1 MQRRLIF
8 EKGAAGR
15 YGYSL
20 PDNGFKGFKLKQISK
35 KYMRQSELDLPE
47 VTEGEVIRHFTNLS
61 QLNFGVDSGSYP
73 LGSCTMKY
81 NPKINEYIARL
92 DCFTKMHPYQP
103 IETIQ
108 GSLELMYN
116 LEIALCNIFGMDAFS
131 LQPAAGAHGEFTGM
145 LVIKAYHEKNGD
157 SKRNVVLIPDNAHGT
172 NPASAAMAGFSIKE
186 VRTNVRGNVDI
197 EDLKTSLDDTV
208 AGLMLTNPSTLGLFE
223 ENISEIARLVH
234 EAGGL
239 LYYDGANANAIM
251 GIVRPG
257 DMGFDVMHT
266 NLHKTFATPH
276 GGGGPGA
283 GPVGVKDFLKEFLPA
298 MRIEKNEE
306 EEFVLVEPK
315 DTIGRVRSYFGNF
328 TVLVKAYCYILTM
341 GPQGL
346 KHASETAIIN
356 ANYLMAL
363 LKEGGYEM
371 PYDRKCMHE
380 FVLSAENIKKEYD
393 VKALDI
399 AKRLIDMGYHP
410 PTMYFPLIVHEAMM
424 FEPTETEAKEDV
436 EALAKAMLDILEEAK
451 TNPEI
456 LHDAPTKA
464 PVKRLDDV
472 RAARTPVLTYKKA

>member
-186 VRTNVRGNVDI
+186 VRTDVRGNVDI

>member
-8 EKGAAGR
+8 EKGAEGR
-15 YGYSL
+15 HGYSL

-35 KYMRQSELDLPE
+35 KYMRQSELDLPQ
-47 VTEGEVIRHFTNLS
+47 VTEGEVIRHYTNLS

-81 NPKINEYIARL
+81 NPKINEHIARQ
-92 DCFTKMHPYQP
+92 DYFTKMHPYQP

-145 LVIKAYHEKNGD
+145 LIIKAYHEKNGD

-172 NPASAAMAGFSIKE
+172 NPASAAMAGFETKE
-186 VRTNVRGNVDI
+186 VKTDERGNVDI
-197 EDLKTSLDDTV
+197 EALKASLDDTV
-208 AGLMLTNPSTLGLFE
+208 AALMLTNPSTLGLFE

-283 GPVGVKDFLKEFLPA
+283 GPVGVKDFLKDFLPA

-306 EEFVLVEPK
+306 EEFVLTVPEN
-315 DTIGRVRSYFGNF
+315 TIGRVRSYFGNF

-346 KHASETAIIN
+346 KHASEMAIIN

-363 LKEGGYEM
+363 LKEGGYCV

-380 FVLSAENIKKEYD
+380 FVISADNIKKEYD

-424 FEPTETEAKEDV
+424 FEPTETEAKEDI
-436 EALAKAMLDILEEAK
+436 EALAKAMLDIFEEAK
-451 TNPEI
+451 SNPQI

-472 RAARTPVLTYKKA
+472 KAARTPVLTYKKA

>member
-8 EKGAAGR
+8 EKGAEGR

-35 KYMRQSELDLPE
+35 KYMRQSELDLPQ
-47 VTEGEVIRHFTNLS
+47 VTEGEVIRHYTNLS

-81 NPKINEYIARL
+81 NPKINEHIARQ
-92 DCFTKMHPYQP
+92 DYFTKMHPYQP

-145 LVIKAYHEKNGD
+145 LIIKAYHEKNGD

-186 VRTNVRGNVDI
+186 VKTDARGNVDI
-197 EDLKTSLDDTV
+197 EALKASLDDTV

-223 ENISEIARLVH
+223 ENISEIAQLVH

-283 GPVGVKDFLKEFLPA
+283 GPVGVKAFLKDFLPA
-298 MRIEKNEE
+298 MRVEKNEE
-306 EEFVLVEPK
+306 EEFVLTVPK

-346 KHASETAIIN
+346 KHASQTAIIN

-363 LKEGGYEM
+363 LKEGGYEV
-371 PYDRKCMHE
+371 PYDRRCMHE
-380 FVLSAENIKKEYD
+380 FVLSTENIKKEYD

-424 FEPTETEAKEDV
+424 FEPTETEAVEDV

-451 TNPEI
+451 TNPQM
-456 LHDAPTKA
+456 LHDAPLTA